1 MGILEVVGGVLLIV
15 ASVFVIVIVLMQHG
29 KTSAL
34 GGAIS
39 GGSSESFLNKKGT
52 SSADATLTRWT
63 RVAAIVF
70 VALVVLVGIATA
82 LTSS

>member
-1 MGILEVVGGVLLIV
+1 MSLFEVLGGVLLIV
-15 ASVFVIVIVLMQHG
+15 ASIVVIVIVLMQHG

-39 GGSSESFLNKKGT
+39 GGASESFLNKKGT

-63 RVAAIVF
+63 RIAGIAF
-70 VALVVLVGIATA
+70 VVLVILVGVATA
-82 LTSS
+82 IAGK